1 MRNIVALASLA
12 LLGVLSAAAVAAAA
26 AEPESASASAASGVT
41 ESTDPGRA
49 AAIERRAR
57 EMKAQASSA
66 SQPGGSAYVV
76 EGSTEGG
83 RPFLSG
89 GVTKDDR
96 ARMYARRDNYNLWVA
111 TVAKPSGAYLT
122 DVELRIVDASNQAQ
136 VLNRRMDGPWFMLS
150 LPAGQYDVSATFHRF
165 HSAAD
170 QTLSMRVSVAA
181 SGQRQAVLRFDSTA
195 EVGDEARRPAQGNPF
210 GAPKH

>member
-1 MRNIVALASLA
+1 MRKIVALTLC
-12 LLGVLSAAAVAAAA
+12 GVLSAPAFA
-26 AEPESASASAASGVT
+26 AEPVPASAASAPASGVS

-57 EMKAQASSA
+57 EMKAQAAAAA

-76 EGSTEGG
+76 EGRTEGG
-83 RPFLSG
+83 LAFLSG

-96 ARMYARRDNYNLWVA
+96 SRMYAKRGDYNLWVA

-122 DVELRIVDASNQAQ
+122 DVELRIVDASTQAQ
-136 VLNRRMDGPWFMLS
+136 VLNRRMDGPWFMLA
-150 LPAGQYDVSATFHRF
+150 LPAGQYDVSGTFHRF

-170 QTLSMRVSVAA
+170 QTLSMRVNVAA

-195 EVGDEARRPAQGNPF
+195 EVGDEAERPAQGNPF
-210 GAPKH
+210 GAPKR